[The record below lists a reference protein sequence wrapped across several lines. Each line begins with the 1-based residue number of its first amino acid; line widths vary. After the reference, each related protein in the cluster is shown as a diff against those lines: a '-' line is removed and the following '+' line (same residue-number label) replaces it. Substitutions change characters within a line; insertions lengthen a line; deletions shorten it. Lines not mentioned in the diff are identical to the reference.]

1 MQFFLLFPSSGH
13 RFQTQIVPNDHFA
26 VVIFSDHPYILLMV
40 KTNQFHIGHLVV
52 VVDDHRNVIDGDV
65 DDLAD
70 DVLDEIFF
78 FDNDHDR
85 DHTHDHAAW
94 NVHGE
99 RNI

>member
-1 MQFFLLFPSSGH
+1 M
-13 RFQTQIVPNDHFA
+13 PNDHFA

-52 VVDDHRNVIDGDV
+52 VVDDHRDVIDGDV

-94 NVHGE
+94 NVHDE

>member
-13 RFQTQIVPNDHFA
+13 RFQIQIVPNDHFA

-52 VVDDHRNVIDGDV
+52 VVDDHRDMIDGDV

-94 NVHGE
+94 NVHDE

>member
-1 MQFFLLFPSSGH
+1 
-13 RFQTQIVPNDHFA
+13 
-26 VVIFSDHPYILLMV
+26 MV

-52 VVDDHRNVIDGDV
+52 VVDRDVIGRDV

-78 FDNDHDR
+78 FDIDHDR
-85 DHTHDHAAW
+85 DRIHDHAAW
-94 NVHGE
+94 NVHDE